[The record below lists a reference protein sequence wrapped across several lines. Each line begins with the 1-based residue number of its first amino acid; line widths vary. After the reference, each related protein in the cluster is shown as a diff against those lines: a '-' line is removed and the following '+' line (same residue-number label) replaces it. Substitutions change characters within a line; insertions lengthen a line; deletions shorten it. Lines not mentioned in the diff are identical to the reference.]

1 MLLVYC
7 FDNKL
12 VLEKAKKPVSYD
24 LAIHIVFLENI
35 LHIFP

>member
-1 MLLVYC
+1 MYVTS
-7 FDNKL
+7 FDSKL

-24 LAIHIVFLENI
+24 LAIHIVFSENI